1 MGCRAGLGQWGVA
14 GLQCLGSDCCVAGA
28 VVKLLHQDSGVP
40 TRAGDRQMWK
50 TKLRG
55 LVPLYLDTTEKE
67 AEGKIGAGPVVAA
80 DPMGRFKSIAFKLCL
95 NEI

>member
-1 MGCRAGLGQWGVA
+1 
-14 GLQCLGSDCCVAGA
+14 
-28 VVKLLHQDSGVP
+28 
-40 TRAGDRQMWK
+40 MWK

-67 AEGKIGAGPVVAA
+67 AEGKIGAGLVVAA